1 MDMLEM
7 AIKMTESI
15 EKGVK
20 PLIGWEKSDE
30 VVKIGADGTPTKRI
44 DLIAENIA
52 INFLE
57 KYGGAILI
65 SEEIGMKKIGNNEPE
80 YIVVLDPIDGTYN
93 ALNDIPIYSVSVAM
107 GKIKSENLEKYKNYD
122 ELLNNSTL
130 SDLEVGVVK
139 NIATGDIYYA
149 QNGKGA
155 YILKNGEKQEKQ
167 IRVSETKNLKDSSV
181 GVFSYGL
188 SPNTLAFIKD
198 RKVRRIRLFG
208 SIALEMS
215 YVARGALD
223 AFINVNETTRLCDI
237 AAGYIIIKEAGG
249 KITNKDGKPINLKL
263 NVNEKTS
270 LISSNEILHKK
281 LVGIFGNKW
290 IIKPTNFGIISRLD
304 KEEAVELVIDVIK
317 YLNSKN
323 IRYSLDKGIY
333 NVLKNKLKL
342 MDKDIFDSIIP
353 SNCDLIENIDDIS
366 HMISIG
372 GDGTVLRASK
382 ITNGNEIPILCINM
396 GTVGFLTEFSK
407 EDVFKAIDEV
417 INGNY
422 EIEKRTKLM
431 GFIRFKDGSQKIL
444 PDALNEVVVTTKNPA
459 KMLHFEV
466 YVNGNFVEDVRAD
479 GIIISTPNGSTA
491 YSLSAGGPIVE
502 PLVDGFIIVPICPF
516 KLSSRPIVVDG
527 NSEIKIKILKKSTLV
542 VVDGDVEEIARMGD
556 ELILRKSDNYA
567 YFVKGSNFYSKLK
580 KLGLME

>member
-1 MDMLEM
+1 MLEM

-30 VVKIGADGTPTKRI
+30 VVKIGTDGTPTKRI

>member
-7 AIKMTESI
+7 AIKLTENI

-52 INFLE
+52 ISSLE

-65 SEEIGMKKIGNNEPE
+65 SEEIGMKKIGNNDPK

-93 ALNDIPIYSVSVAM
+93 ALNDIPIYSVSVAV
-107 GKIKSENLEKYKNYD
+107 GKIKNENLKNYD
-122 ELLNNSTL
+122 DYNELLKNYTL
-130 SDLEVGVVK
+130 SDLEVGVIK

-155 YILKNGEKQEKQ
+155 YILKNGEKQETPIK
-167 IRVSETKNLKDSSV
+167 VSETKNLKDSSV

-188 SPNTLAFIKD
+188 SPDTLGFIRD

-223 AFINVNETTRLCDI
+223 AFINVNKTTRLCDI
-237 AAGYIIIKEAGG
+237 AAGYIILKEAGG
-249 KITNKDGKPINLKL
+249 KITNKDGKPINLRL

-270 LISSNEILHKK
+270 LISSNEALHKK

-290 IIKPTNFGIISRLD
+290 IIKPTNFGIISRFD
-304 KEEAVELVIDVIK
+304 KEEAVELVIEVIK
-317 YLNSKN
+317 YLSSKN

-333 NVLKNKLKL
+333 NVI
-342 MDKDIFDSIIP
+342 KDRLETQYICNSSINL
-353 SNCDLIENIDDIS
+353 NCDLMEDMGDIS

-372 GDGTVLRASK
+372 GDGTVLRASR
-382 ITNGNEIPILCINM
+382 IINGNEIPILCINM

-444 PDALNEVVVTTKNPA
+444 ADALNEVVITTKNPA

-466 YVNGNFVEDVRAD
+466 YINGNFVEDVRAD

-516 KLSSRPIVVDG
+516 KLSSRPIVVEG

-542 VVDGDVEEIARMGD
+542 VVDGDVEEIARVGD

-567 YFVKGSNFYSKLK
+567 YFVKGSNFYNKLK
-580 KLGLME
+580 KLGLMG

>member
-1 MDMLEM
+1 MLEM

-249 KITNKDGKPINLKL
+249 KITNKDGKPINLK
-263 NVNEKTS
+263 
-270 LISSNEILHKK
+270 
-281 LVGIFGNKW
+281 
-290 IIKPTNFGIISRLD
+290 D
-304 KEEAVELVIDVIK
+304 
-317 YLNSKN
+317 
-323 IRYSLDKGIY
+323 
-333 NVLKNKLKL
+333 
-342 MDKDIFDSIIP
+342 
-353 SNCDLIENIDDIS
+353 
-366 HMISIG
+366 
-372 GDGTVLRASK
+372 
-382 ITNGNEIPILCINM
+382 
-396 GTVGFLTEFSK
+396 
-407 EDVFKAIDEV
+407 
-417 INGNY
+417 
-422 EIEKRTKLM
+422 
-431 GFIRFKDGSQKIL
+431 
-444 PDALNEVVVTTKNPA
+444 
-459 KMLHFEV
+459 
-466 YVNGNFVEDVRAD
+466 
-479 GIIISTPNGSTA
+479 
-491 YSLSAGGPIVE
+491 
-502 PLVDGFIIVPICPF
+502 
-516 KLSSRPIVVDG
+516 
-527 NSEIKIKILKKSTLV
+527 
-542 VVDGDVEEIARMGD
+542 
-556 ELILRKSDNYA
+556 RKS
-567 YFVKGSNFYSKLK
+567 VV
-580 KLGLME
+580 

>member
-1 MDMLEM
+1 MLEM